1 MAFLTSSRS
10 AFNINILDTNTT
22 GSNDADITNIVNILN
37 QRNLQSYSIILE
49 GENYDLR
56 NGSYTPITFST
67 GMGSIVDAS
76 FGVPISFKR
85 SNINNLQFSII
96 GDIDETFTI
105 YGDDIN
111 EGIIVDVNSN
121 TISDIDGVKY
131 LSYDHTFT
139 GVMINSNNNVSRS
152 IYIKTEGKHTS
163 SLVRIRIA
171 INIVNFDTIVD
182 TYNSASGDNIQI

>member
-1 MAFLTSSRS
+1 MAFLTSSRT
-10 AFNINILDTNTT
+10 AFNVHILDTNTS
-22 GSNDADITNIVNILN
+22 GSNDADITNINNILN

-49 GENYDLR
+49 GENYELS

-76 FGVPISFKR
+76 FGVPVSYKR
-85 SNINNLQFSII
+85 ANINNIQFSIV

-111 EGIIVDVNSN
+111 EGIVIDANSN
-121 TISDIDGVKY
+121 TISFGDGKKHI
-131 LSYDHTFT
+131 SYDHTIS
-139 GVMINSNNNVSRS
+139 GVMINSNNSVSRS
-152 IYIKTEGKHTS
+152 VYIKTEGKHTS

-182 TYNSASGDNIQI
+182 TYNNASGENLQL